1 MKILV
6 YSAKPYDRVFFDE
19 ANADHAHNLQ
29 FIETRLNPQTCELAR
44 GFDAVCVFVNDQL
57 SETVLNI
64 LKSCGVKHLLLR
76 CAGFN
81 HVDRSA
87 CRRLGLSAAYVP
99 HYSPFA
105 VAEHTVALIL
115 ALNRKTHRAYARVR
129 ENNFSIDG
137 LLGFDLN
144 GRRVGLIGAGRIGAI
159 VAKIM
164 SGFGCEVIAYDPAP
178 SAALPSCV
186 SLKSFAEVVGE
197 SDVLSLHCPL
207 NALTRHV
214 LNEATLKLCRRG
226 IMIINTSRGGLIDTT
241 AMIDALKA
249 GQVGYLGI
257 DVYEEE
263 AEYFY
268 EDHSE
273 KIVDDDNLSRLIS
286 FPNVLI
292 TAHQA
297 FFTRE
302 ALTTIAQT
310 TLESATAFDLGQEP
324 VNTLRL

>member
-6 YSAKPYDRVFFDE
+6 YSAKAYDRAFFE
-19 ANADHAHNLQ
+19 AANAGFGHDLQ
-29 FIETRLNPQTCELAR
+29 FIEAKLNPPTCELAR

-57 SETVLNI
+57 NETVLH
-64 LKSCGVKHLLLR
+64 LLERSGVKHVLLR
-76 CAGFN
+76 CAGYN
-81 HVDRSA
+81 HLDRVA
-87 CRRLGLSAAYVP
+87 CKRIGLRAAYVP
-99 HYSPFA
+99 RYSPYS
-105 VAEHTVALIL
+105 VAEHTVALVL

-137 LLGFDLN
+137 LLGFDLH

-159 VAKIM
+159 TAKIM
-164 SGFGCEVIAYDPAP
+164 AGFGCEIIAYDPAP
-178 SAALPSCV
+178 SEPLPSCV
-186 SLKSFAEVVGE
+186 ALRSFEEVVSQ
-197 SDVLSLHCPL
+197 SDILSLHCPL
-207 NALTRHV
+207 NPLTRHV
-214 LNEATLKLCRRG
+214 LNEKTLQMCRRG
-226 IMIINTSRGGLIDTT
+226 IMIINTSRGGLIDTA
-241 AMIDALKA
+241 AMIEALKA

-263 AEYFY
+263 ADYFY
-268 EDHSE
+268 EDLSE
-273 KIVDDDNLSRLIS
+273 KIVGDDNLSRLIS

-310 TLESATAFDLGQEP
+310 TLESAKAFDEGREP
-324 VNTLRL
+324 ANLLKV

>member
-1 MKILV
+1 MKIIV
-6 YSAKPYDRVFFDE
+6 YSAKPYDRVFLE
-19 ANADHAHNLQ
+19 ESNASYGHELQ
-29 FIETRLNPQTCELAR
+29 FIEARLSPQTCELAR
-44 GFDAVCVFVNDQL
+44 GTEAVCIFVND
-57 SETVLNI
+57 VLNEAV
-64 LKSCGVKHLLLR
+64 LQSLSRCGVKYLLLR
-76 CAGFN
+76 CAGYN
-81 HVDRSA
+81 HVDRNA
-87 CRRLGLSAAYVP
+87 CRALGMKAAYVP
-99 HYSPFA
+99 RYSPYA

-159 VAKIM
+159 TAKIM
-164 SGFGCEVIAYDPAP
+164 AGFGCEIVAYDPAP
-178 SAALPSCV
+178 SEPLPSYV
-186 SLKSFAEVVGE
+186 QLKSFEEVIRG
-197 SDVLSLHCPL
+197 SDILSLHCPL
-207 NALTRHV
+207 NPNTRHL
-214 LNEATLKLCRRG
+214 LNGKTLQLCRRG
-226 IMIINTSRGGLIDTT
+226 IMIVNTSRGGLIDTT

-268 EDHSE
+268 EDLSE
-273 KIVDDDNLSRLIS
+273 KIIDDDNLSRLIS

-302 ALTTIAQT
+302 ALTTIART
-310 TLESATAFDLGQEP
+310 TLESARAFENRQEP
-324 VNTLRL
+324 SNALRL